1 MAPSS
6 PTSPTS
12 TAPAWSQVGGG
23 RLSCALITC
32 RPHGSPDIGQR
43 ALAKDKGPVS
53 HACWR
58 AGLEGTRLPVPT
70 IKTIKTV
77 EISEGKAARQ

>member
-12 TAPAWSQVGGG
+12 SAPAWSQVGGG

-32 RPHGSPDIGQR
+32 RPPGSPDIGQR
-43 ALAKDKGPVS
+43 APAKDKDPVS
-53 HACWR
+53 HACWG
-58 AGLEGTRLPVPT
+58 AGLKGTRLPVPK
-70 IKTIKTV
+70 IKMV
-77 EISEGKAARQ
+77 EI